1 MATSHLILLAFVA
14 SVPLILV
21 TAQVPSQVAP
31 QPQNPFLILMQ
42 KMYSDYNDTAAW
54 YSDLGEMFRLFSQSY
69 TTMATNG
76 SGNATSNS
84 PFDFSELGLNPIVEQ
99 IQKIGLGTKFYN
111 LYLTIAKQFQ
121 QLIQWFTGRFFGS
134 AVVTPGAPK
143 GRPTARSM
151 NPLSWF
157 NFSLLNSSIIQKIP
171 DTAFGYLNV
180 TTSACKSRAVC
191 ETAQYI
197 MTKVP
202 SVLSPSL
209 ASPSLGLLS
218 LWSSDP
224 LFQAFVSGA
233 LNQNCGLLYSSCSES
248 PFTSIR

>member
-31 QPQNPFLILMQ
+31 QQQCPVLVLMQ
-42 KMYSDYNDTAAW
+42 KMYSETNDTVAW
-54 YSDLGEMFRLFSQSY
+54 YSDLGEMFRLFSQGY
-69 TTMATNG
+69 PTLATNG
-76 SGNATSNS
+76 SRNGTSNS
-84 PFDFSELGLNPIVEQ
+84 SAFDFSELAFHPIVEQ
-99 IQKIGLGTKFYN
+99 IQKVALGTKFYN

-121 QLIQWFTGRFFGS
+121 QLIQWFYGRFFGS

-143 GRPTARSM
+143 GMPTARTI
-151 NPLSWF
+151 NPLSW
-157 NFSLLNSSIIQKIP
+157 LNSSLIQKIP

-180 TTSACKSRAVC
+180 TTADCKSRVVC
-191 ETAQYI
+191 ETAQYL

-202 SVLSPSL
+202 SMLSPSL

-224 LFQAFVSGA
+224 LFHAFVSGL
-233 LNQNCGLLYSSCSES
+233 LNQNCGLLFSGCPQS
-248 PFTSIR
+248 PFTSSR

>member
-21 TAQVPSQVAP
+21 TAQVPTQVAP
-31 QPQNPFLILMQ
+31 QQQCPVMVLMQ
-42 KMYSDYNDTAAW
+42 KMYSESNDTVAW
-54 YSDLGEMFRLFSQSY
+54 YSDLGEMFRLLSQGY
-69 TTMATNG
+69 PTMASNG
-76 SGNATSNS
+76 SRNATSNS
-84 PFDFSELGLNPIVEQ
+84 PFDFSELAFHPIVEQ
-99 IQKIGLGTKFYN
+99 IQKIGFGTKFYN
-111 LYLTIAKQFQ
+111 IFLTIAKQFQ
-121 QLIQWFTGRFFGS
+121 QLVQWFTSRFFGS
-134 AVVTPGAPK
+134 AVVTPGASK
-143 GRPTARSM
+143 GMPTARSM

-157 NFSLLNSSIIQKIP
+157 NFNLNSSIIQKIP

-197 MTKVP
+197 MSKVP
-202 SVLSPSL
+202 SMLSPSL

-224 LFQAFVSGA
+224 LFQAFVSGV

-248 PFTSIR
+248 PFTSSR